1 MKRKLCSVLLAL
13 CMVLTLL
20 PVSAMAEGGTATSLP
35 DAVDGVITL
44 TEDVELTNGL
54 NYTTDVTIVLNG
66 HTITRTNG
74 QKTALM
80 ITNGATMTIDGS
92 VAGSAING
100 TIVVGYSTPS
110 VTNGKLIIN
119 GGTYTATVND
129 DCVVQTNGLCDNC
142 EITATNAT
150 FNSTDDTFYL
160 AGNGTYRL
168 ENCEVNGYTGI
179 YMKSG
184 SLTLTNTTI
193 KATGEYAAPVANGN
207 GASSTGDG
215 IILDAKNGYKGNI
228 NLSINGGSI
237 SSDNAYAIRE
247 TYTDSTATATH
258 SITVNGGTYTSS
270 KDAIN
275 VSEYFKKAVAS
286 GVSSISISG
295 GTFSDLSAL
304 DYLAEGATVT
314 VKLAADTTK
323 DVTIPANTTVTLDLA
338 GHKIVNS
345 ATAQDKEVAEASRK
359 HTITNKGT
367 LTILDSV
374 GGGVVDNVS
383 HGRAALYNAGTIVE
397 IKGGKFTRSVDN
409 STDATSAK
417 GNSWYVIYNAEGAN
431 ITKISSGEFLALGHF
446 SSLFCNSGTINEI
459 SGGTFTQDGFIAFKN
474 QGTVNKIS
482 GGTFSSESESCIQNW
497 GTIGEISDG
506 TITAGRIGIWNF
518 SSDTY
523 KSAGTISRITG
534 GNISG
539 TTAAIRLN
547 DYDTDYK
554 DSDKNVTGPST
565 VNKANASISAGNFSG
580 ALEVNAH
587 TVLTITGGTY
597 SVDPSA
603 YVVPGYVASYNGSTY
618 TVYYPVPV
626 TPGNTSSSTTKNPDG
641 STTTTTTDKT
651 TGTVTETTVEAV
663 LKARDGATI
672 EDVAALRDIINKEG
686 DEAYTTGADNALTWE
701 NSGNAITYEGKSDAA
716 LPVTTRVTYYL
727 NGVETAPAD
736 LAGQSGRVR
745 IRFDY
750 TNHTRETVTVDGQEY
765 TVCVPFTA
773 ITAVILDGDKFS
785 NIEADNGK
793 VMELDGTT
801 AVLGTA
807 IPGLADSLR
816 LTEFEPLEDT
826 EIPAYFEVSADV
838 TDFSLDF
845 TATIL
850 TPSALDDLDTG
861 DLSDL
866 DDLSETLDDLTGAV
880 DELADGTGALA
891 DGVQALYDGF
901 HEYAN
906 GVQGLNEGAEALA
919 DGLTQLYDSGTA
931 LVDGANALRDGL
943 SAVSGAVGGMTS
955 GDTGSND
962 EMMAQL
968 NEQLAPVISNYGT
981 TVVTDTVTDADLLAS
996 LTAAG
1001 LTGEQQQAVLGAV
1014 GAAMGKALQN
1024 DTPAMVQGVAG
1035 TVSGVLMGQLGSG
1048 ISQLQT
1054 GLDQLASGSAELAR
1068 GADTYVKAV
1077 GQVSQGADALA
1088 EGSAKLDDASD
1099 AMYEG
1104 LAELHDGAAELH
1116 DGVQEFS
1123 DKNTDDLSDD
1133 LGGDL
1138 RNVVRRLKAV
1148 QQAGKYYQT
1157 FSGLHNGDT
1166 GSVKFIVETAE
1177 IKK

>member
-1 MKRKLCSVLLAL
+1 MKKTIPILLSAAL
-13 CMVLTLL
+13 LL
-20 PVSAMAEGGTATSLP
+20 SACGQAAGTAETTSA
-35 DAVDGVITL
+35 DAPAAV
-44 TEDVELTNGL
+44 TET
-54 NYTTDVTIVLNG
+54 
-66 HTITRTNG
+66 
-74 QKTALM
+74 
-80 ITNGATMTIDGS
+80 
-92 VAGSAING
+92 
-100 TIVVGYSTPS
+100 
-110 VTNGKLIIN
+110 
-119 GGTYTATVND
+119 
-129 DCVVQTNGLCDNC
+129 
-142 EITATNAT
+142 
-150 FNSTDDTFYL
+150 
-160 AGNGTYRL
+160 
-168 ENCEVNGYTGI
+168 
-179 YMKSG
+179 
-184 SLTLTNTTI
+184 
-193 KATGEYAAPVANGN
+193 
-207 GASSTGDG
+207 
-215 IILDAKNGYKGNI
+215 
-228 NLSINGGSI
+228 
-237 SSDNAYAIRE
+237 
-247 TYTDSTATATH
+247 
-258 SITVNGGTYTSS
+258 
-270 KDAIN
+270 
-275 VSEYFKKAVAS
+275 
-286 GVSSISISG
+286 
-295 GTFSDLSAL
+295 
-304 DYLAEGATVT
+304 
-314 VKLAADTTK
+314 
-323 DVTIPANTTVTLDLA
+323 
-338 GHKIVNS
+338 
-345 ATAQDKEVAEASRK
+345 TAQTSAPK
-359 HTITNKGT
+359 TTP
-367 LTILDSV
+367 
-374 GGGVVDNVS
+374 GGVD
-383 HGRAALYNAGTIVE
+383 
-397 IKGGKFTRSVDN
+397 K
-409 STDATSAK
+409 
-417 GNSWYVIYNAEGAN
+417 AE
-431 ITKISSGEFLALGHF
+431 
-446 SSLFCNSGTINEI
+446 
-459 SGGTFTQDGFIAFKN
+459 
-474 QGTVNKIS
+474 
-482 GGTFSSESESCIQNW
+482 
-497 GTIGEISDG
+497 
-506 TITAGRIGIWNF
+506 
-518 SSDTY
+518 
-523 KSAGTISRITG
+523 
-534 GNISG
+534 
-539 TTAAIRLN
+539 
-547 DYDTDYK
+547 
-554 DSDKNVTGPST
+554 
-565 VNKANASISAGNFSG
+565 
-580 ALEVNAH
+580 
-587 TVLTITGGTY
+587 
-597 SVDPSA
+597 
-603 YVVPGYVASYNGSTY
+603 
-618 TVYYPVPV
+618 TVYA
-626 TPGNTSSSTTKNPDG
+626 KADA
-641 STTTTTTDKT
+641 D
-651 TGTVTETTVEAV
+651 GTVTETTVEAV

-765 TVCVPFTA
+765 AVCVPFTA

-807 IPGLADSLR
+807 MPGLADSLR
-816 LTEFEPLEDT
+816 LAEFEPLEDL
-826 EIPAYFEVSADV
+826 
-838 TDFSLDF
+838 TD
-845 TATIL
+845 A
-850 TPSALDDLDTG
+850 A
-861 DLSDL
+861 
-866 DDLSETLDDLTGAV
+866 

-901 HEYAN
+901 HEYAD

-981 TVVTDTVTDADLLAS
+981 TVVTDTVTDADLLAA

-1014 GAAMGKALQN
+1014 GVAMGKALQN

-1133 LGGDL
+1133 LGGGL

-1148 QQAGKYYQT
+1148 QQAGKNYQT

>member
-1 MKRKLCSVLLAL
+1 MKKTIPILLSAAL
-13 CMVLTLL
+13 LL
-20 PVSAMAEGGTATSLP
+20 SACGQAAGTAETTSA
-35 DAVDGVITL
+35 DAPAAV
-44 TEDVELTNGL
+44 TET
-54 NYTTDVTIVLNG
+54 
-66 HTITRTNG
+66 
-74 QKTALM
+74 
-80 ITNGATMTIDGS
+80 
-92 VAGSAING
+92 
-100 TIVVGYSTPS
+100 
-110 VTNGKLIIN
+110 
-119 GGTYTATVND
+119 
-129 DCVVQTNGLCDNC
+129 
-142 EITATNAT
+142 
-150 FNSTDDTFYL
+150 
-160 AGNGTYRL
+160 
-168 ENCEVNGYTGI
+168 
-179 YMKSG
+179 
-184 SLTLTNTTI
+184 
-193 KATGEYAAPVANGN
+193 
-207 GASSTGDG
+207 
-215 IILDAKNGYKGNI
+215 
-228 NLSINGGSI
+228 
-237 SSDNAYAIRE
+237 
-247 TYTDSTATATH
+247 
-258 SITVNGGTYTSS
+258 
-270 KDAIN
+270 
-275 VSEYFKKAVAS
+275 
-286 GVSSISISG
+286 
-295 GTFSDLSAL
+295 
-304 DYLAEGATVT
+304 
-314 VKLAADTTK
+314 
-323 DVTIPANTTVTLDLA
+323 
-338 GHKIVNS
+338 
-345 ATAQDKEVAEASRK
+345 TAQTSAPK
-359 HTITNKGT
+359 TTP
-367 LTILDSV
+367 
-374 GGGVVDNVS
+374 GGVD
-383 HGRAALYNAGTIVE
+383 
-397 IKGGKFTRSVDN
+397 K
-409 STDATSAK
+409 
-417 GNSWYVIYNAEGAN
+417 AE
-431 ITKISSGEFLALGHF
+431 
-446 SSLFCNSGTINEI
+446 
-459 SGGTFTQDGFIAFKN
+459 
-474 QGTVNKIS
+474 
-482 GGTFSSESESCIQNW
+482 
-497 GTIGEISDG
+497 
-506 TITAGRIGIWNF
+506 
-518 SSDTY
+518 
-523 KSAGTISRITG
+523 
-534 GNISG
+534 
-539 TTAAIRLN
+539 
-547 DYDTDYK
+547 
-554 DSDKNVTGPST
+554 
-565 VNKANASISAGNFSG
+565 
-580 ALEVNAH
+580 
-587 TVLTITGGTY
+587 
-597 SVDPSA
+597 
-603 YVVPGYVASYNGSTY
+603 
-618 TVYYPVPV
+618 TVYA
-626 TPGNTSSSTTKNPDG
+626 KADA
-641 STTTTTTDKT
+641 D
-651 TGTVTETTVEAV
+651 GTVTETTVEAV

-807 IPGLADSLR
+807 MPGLADSLR

-866 DDLSETLDDLTGAV
+866 DDLSDTLDDLTDAA

-891 DGVQALYDGF
+891 D
-901 HEYAN
+901 

-981 TVVTDTVTDADLLAS
+981 TVVTDTVTDADLLAA

-1001 LTGEQQQAVLGAV
+1001 LTVEQQQAVLGAV
-1014 GAAMGKALQN
+1014 GVAMGKALQN

-1123 DKNTDDLSDD
+1123 DKNTDDL
-1133 LGGDL
+1133 GGGL

-1148 QQAGKYYQT
+1148 QQAGKNYQT

>member
-1 MKRKLCSVLLAL
+1 MKKTIPILLSAAL
-13 CMVLTLL
+13 LL
-20 PVSAMAEGGTATSLP
+20 SACGQAAGTAETAATA
-35 DAVDGVITL
+35 DAPAAL
-44 TEDVELTNGL
+44 TE
-54 NYTTDVTIVLNG
+54 
-66 HTITRTNG
+66 
-74 QKTALM
+74 TA
-80 ITNGATMTIDGS
+80 A
-92 VAGSAING
+92 
-100 TIVVGYSTPS
+100 
-110 VTNGKLIIN
+110 
-119 GGTYTATVND
+119 
-129 DCVVQTNGLCDNC
+129 QT
-142 EITATNAT
+142 
-150 FNSTDDTFYL
+150 
-160 AGNGTYRL
+160 
-168 ENCEVNGYTGI
+168 
-179 YMKSG
+179 
-184 SLTLTNTTI
+184 
-193 KATGEYAAPVANGN
+193 AAP
-207 GASSTGDG
+207 
-215 IILDAKNGYKGNI
+215 K
-228 NLSINGGSI
+228 
-237 SSDNAYAIRE
+237 
-247 TYTDSTATATH
+247 
-258 SITVNGGTYTSS
+258 
-270 KDAIN
+270 
-275 VSEYFKKAVAS
+275 
-286 GVSSISISG
+286 
-295 GTFSDLSAL
+295 
-304 DYLAEGATVT
+304 
-314 VKLAADTTK
+314 TT
-323 DVTIPANTTVTLDLA
+323 P
-338 GHKIVNS
+338 
-345 ATAQDKEVAEASRK
+345 
-359 HTITNKGT
+359 
-367 LTILDSV
+367 
-374 GGGVVDNVS
+374 GGVDKS
-383 HGRAALYNAGTIVE
+383 E
-397 IKGGKFTRSVDN
+397 
-409 STDATSAK
+409 
-417 GNSWYVIYNAEGAN
+417 
-431 ITKISSGEFLALGHF
+431 
-446 SSLFCNSGTINEI
+446 
-459 SGGTFTQDGFIAFKN
+459 
-474 QGTVNKIS
+474 TVY
-482 GGTFSSESESCIQNW
+482 
-497 GTIGEISDG
+497 
-506 TITAGRIGIWNF
+506 A
-518 SSDTY
+518 
-523 KSAGTISRITG
+523 
-534 GNISG
+534 
-539 TTAAIRLN
+539 
-547 DYDTDYK
+547 
-554 DSDKNVTGPST
+554 
-565 VNKANASISAGNFSG
+565 KANA
-580 ALEVNAH
+580 
-587 TVLTITGGTY
+587 
-597 SVDPSA
+597 D
-603 YVVPGYVASYNGSTY
+603 
-618 TVYYPVPV
+618 
-626 TPGNTSSSTTKNPDG
+626 
-641 STTTTTTDKT
+641 
-651 TGTVTETTVEAV
+651 GTVTETTVEAV

-672 EDVAALRDIINKEG
+672 PDVAALRDIINKEG
-686 DEAYTTGADNALTWE
+686 DEEYTTGADNALTWQ
-701 NSGNAITYEGKSDAA
+701 NSGSAITYEGKSDAA

-727 NGVETAPAD
+727 NGVETAPDD

-807 IPGLADSLR
+807 MPGLADSLR

-866 DDLSETLDDLTGAV
+866 DDLSDTLDDLTDAA

-901 HEYAN
+901 HQYAD

-981 TVVTDTVTDADLLAS
+981 TMVTDTVTDADLLAA

-1035 TVSGVLMGQLGSG
+1035 TVSGAVMGQLGSG

-1088 EGSAKLDDASD
+1088 EGSAQLDDASD

-1123 DKNTDDLSDD
+1123 DKNTGDLSDD
-1133 LGGDL
+1133 LGTGL
-1138 RNVVRRLKAV
+1138 RSIVRRLKAV
-1148 QQAGKYYQT
+1148 QQAGKNYQT